1 MNDSDRRQ
9 LLDGRLVQRAVPWG
23 GVVNVV
29 ERAAPV
35 EGFDAETRQF
45 TVVASDETVDRY
57 GDVVEVKGWQLDNY
71 SRNNVVLVDHS
82 YKVEDI
88 VGRGYPFVE
97 GNALKMRVELDPP
110 NLNRKAAIVSNLL
123 ETGSLRAVSVG
134 FRPLDYELMLDEHGK
149 PTGGVRF
156 TRSELMEVSLVAVP
170 ANPSAL
176 VENAVTPAAASAAS
190 TDTNPEPEEEELALA
205 LLLAGEALGVKP
217 KEK

>member
-1 MNDSDRRQ
+1 MNEIDRRQ
-9 LLDGRLVQRAVPWG
+9 LIAGRLVQRAVPGG

-29 ERAAPV
+29 ERSAPV

-45 TVVASDETVDRY
+45 VVVASDETVDRY

-71 SRNNVVLVDHS
+71 TRNNVVLVDHS

-123 ETGSLRAVSVG
+123 ATGSLRAVSVG
-134 FRPLDYELMLDEHGK
+134 FRPLDYELMLDESGK
-149 PTGGVRF
+149 PTGGVKF

-176 VENAVTPAAASAAS
+176 IENAAPAAASAV
-190 TDTNPEPEEEELALA
+190 EPEQNLEPADDELALA
-205 LLLAGEALGVKP
+205 HLLVEDILGAKP
-217 KEK
+217 ER